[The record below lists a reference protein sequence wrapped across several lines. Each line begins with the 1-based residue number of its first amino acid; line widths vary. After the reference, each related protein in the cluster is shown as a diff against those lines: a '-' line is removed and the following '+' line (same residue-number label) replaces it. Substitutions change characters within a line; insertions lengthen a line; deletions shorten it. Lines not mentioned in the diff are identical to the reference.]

1 MWGWMISRV
10 MSHPDLR
17 RAGICACLLV
27 LSMVLGCFSPT
38 RYGTPQPTQAM
49 TPRYADLVLEGEVR
63 ERWWEAYDDPQL
75 NILIEHILEDNLT
88 LQVAYLRLLDSL
100 LAYEQT
106 KSGYYP
112 TIGFSAG
119 LGGGGRI
126 AEQSRVDPSYNLGLS
141 LSYEVD
147 IWGKIRA
154 EAAISELSSL
164 SAQDAVESAMLSI
177 IGQVVTEWFNV
188 QYYHDRIKLTQQLL
202 EISESYNELV
212 QVYYR
217 AGRATGMDLLE
228 QRDQIETLRS
238 TLLAHETN
246 ARLAEQALYL
256 LAGGQ
261 RQINVPGSL
270 PEHIDVGG
278 TVDIDQLLERRP
290 DIRAARRTAQQ
301 ADARVVVA
309 LADRLP
315 TLRLS
320 ASLSFRSNTLAD
332 LFKTLIW
339 DVAGNFAANLF
350 DGGRRSKALDRAKVG
365 YLQEQLNY
373 GAVVLKSISEVEGAL
388 LRHRLRAQELADARS
403 NLSSRQEILE
413 SSRQYFIGGVLD
425 YSRVLSALRG
435 MVSASQ
441 AELDARRALLL
452 AQINVYL
459 AMGGGSWLK
468 ETSDS
473 GTKRAYELLESLD
486 REQRGGNEQG
496 ED

>member
-1 MWGWMISRV
+1 MIK
-10 MSHPDLR
+10 
-17 RAGICACLLV
+17 RAGIGVCLLV
-27 LSMVLGCFSPT
+27 FCMLVGCFSPT
-38 RYGTPQPTQAM
+38 RYGTSLPTQVMA
-49 TPRYADLVLEGEVR
+49 PRYADLVLEGEVR

-75 NILIEHILEDNLT
+75 NVLIDHILKDNLT
-88 LQVAYLRLLDSL
+88 LQVAYLRLLDSI
-100 LAYEQT
+100 LAYEQS

-112 TIGFSAG
+112 TLGFSAG
-119 LGGGGRI
+119 LSGGGRI
-126 AEQSRVDPSYNLGLS
+126 AEQSTADPTYSLGLS

-164 SAQDAVESAMLSI
+164 STRDAVESATLSI

-188 QYYHDRIKLTQQLL
+188 QYYRDRIKLTQQLL
-202 EISESYNELV
+202 EISESYHELV
-212 QVYYR
+212 QAYYR
-217 AGRATGMDLLE
+217 TGRATGMDLLE

-256 LAGGQ
+256 LAGGK
-261 RQINVPGSL
+261 RQIDVPGSL

-301 ADARVVVA
+301 ADARIVVA

-320 ASLSFRSNTLAD
+320 ASLSFRATSLTD
-332 LFKTLIW
+332 LFTRLLW

-365 YLQEQLNY
+365 YLQEQFNY
-373 GAVVLKSISEVEGAL
+373 GAVVLRSISEVEAAL
-388 LRHRLRAQELADARS
+388 LRYRLRAQELADARN
-403 NLSSRQEILE
+403 NLASRQDMLV

-452 AQINVYL
+452 AQINVFL

-468 ETSDS
+468 EASDS

-486 REQRGGNEQG
+486 REQHGENEQD